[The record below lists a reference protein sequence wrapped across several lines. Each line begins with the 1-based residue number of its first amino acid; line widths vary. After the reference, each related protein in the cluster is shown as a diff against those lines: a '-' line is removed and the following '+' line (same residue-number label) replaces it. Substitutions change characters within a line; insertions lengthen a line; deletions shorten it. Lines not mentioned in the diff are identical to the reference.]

1 MLLNGLATPK
11 IAPSS
16 WDFVTMLE
24 QERATAIGNMHRKIG
39 KDHVCG
45 SGDMFADRQTH
56 RHRDRCAHYK
66 TSPLLPRGIGKVN
79 MKKVLQNAL
88 TNITK
93 LLTTCLFCVKM
104 SHATRLE

>member
-45 SGDMFADRQTH
+45 SRDMLADRQTDPQTQRQMCSLQDFATAPAGRWQSKH
-56 RHRDRCAHYK
+56 VKSTAKCTNKHNKITHNM
-66 TSPLLPRGIGKVN
+66 SLL
-79 MKKVLQNAL
+79 
-88 TNITK
+88 
-93 LLTTCLFCVKM
+93 C
-104 SHATRLE
+104 